1 MLAVLAAAVE
11 VSAHRRD
18 EYLQAARLAIDP
30 GRVEIELDMTPGI
43 ALAETILGEIDR
55 NHDGSLSAEE
65 QQAYVSLVLSAVEL
79 DVDGSRLTPEPGT
92 FSFPEI
98 DAVKRGEGVIRLHFA
113 ASLPRLS
120 AGLHQLSFRNR
131 YQRSRSVYLANAL
144 VPQSHLITVTAQRRD
159 VDQTELTIDY
169 VQRAAPA
176 GATAAWLLGS
186 LVAATAVSALLLR
199 PLGLERE

>member
-1 MLAVLAAAVE
+1 
-11 VSAHRRD
+11 
-18 EYLQAARLAIDP
+18 
-30 GRVEIELDMTPGI
+30 
-43 ALAETILGEIDR
+43 
-55 NHDGSLSAEE
+55 
-65 QQAYVSLVLSAVEL
+65 
-79 DVDGSRLTPEPGT
+79 EPGT

-144 VPQSHLITVTAQRRD
+144 VPQSRLITVTAQRRD

-169 VQRAAPA
+169 VKLTCDGLALVKQTRTEHARLWR
-176 GATAAWLLGS
+176 GLGRLLAS
-186 LVAATAVSALLLR
+186 RKA
-199 PLGLERE
+199 